1 MLVARDATAIHTV
14 LDGLVPGGV
23 GGRLTLGPESAE
35 LRFAVAELD
44 RPLARGDARSRDLA
58 QQLCREV
65 VEPRRRRSG
74 LAQDVRVLIAQALP
88 AGAPMPEVAAGLGL
102 SERSLRRR
110 LAAEGIGYR
119 ELLDEVRDSVA
130 RELLGG
136 RATIP
141 VGDLAVRLGYADA
154 TSFIVAF
161 RRWTGT
167 TPTAYAA
174 GARLPSAEGLA
185 VTGGVGLRSSGHQ

>member
-1 MLVARDATAIHTV
+1 M

-35 LRFAVAELD
+35 LRFAASELD
-44 RPLARGDARSRDLA
+44 RPLARGDGRSRDLA
-58 QQLCREV
+58 EQLCREV
-65 VEPRRRRSG
+65 VEPRRARSG
-74 LAQDVRVLIAQALP
+74 LARDVRVLIAQTLS

-110 LAAEGIGYR
+110 LAAETIGYR
-119 ELLDEVRDSVA
+119 ELLDEVRGSVA

-141 VGDLAVRLGYADA
+141 VGDLATRLGYADA

-161 RRWTGT
+161 RRWNGT
-167 TPTAYAA
+167 TPAAYAA
-174 GARLPSAEGLA
+174 EARLREPRG
-185 VTGGVGLRSSGHQ
+185 